1 MTGIDGVGSAF
12 AAAQYGLQSAS
23 DGISQAASN
32 IAQRTAEDAI
42 APAQPIAANTDINNA
57 TPNSTSSTSRL
68 TDDLIAL
75 NVNERNAQASA
86 KVLGVADEMLG
97 TIIDVLA

>member
-32 IAQRTAEDAI
+32 IAQRTAEDAV
-42 APAQPIAANTDINNA
+42 APAQPIAANIDTNNA
-57 TPNSTSSTSRL
+57 KPNSTSSTSRL

-75 NVNERNAQASA
+75 NVSERNAQASA

>member
-32 IAQRTAEDAI
+32 IAQRTAEDAA

-57 TPNSTSSTSRL
+57 TPNSTSSTPRL

-75 NVNERNAQASA
+75 NVSERNAQASA

>member
-32 IAQRTAEDAI
+32 IAQRTAEDVS
-42 APAQPIAANTDINNA
+42 APAQPIAPNTDINNA

-75 NVNERNAQASA
+75 NVSERNAQASA

>member
-32 IAQRTAEDAI
+32 IAQRTAEDAV
-42 APAQPIAANTDINNA
+42 APAQPIAANSDINNA
-57 TPNSTSSTSRL
+57 IPSSTSSTSRL

-75 NVNERNAQASA
+75 NVSERNAQASA

>member
-32 IAQRTAEDAI
+32 IAQRTAEDAA
-42 APAQPIAANTDINNA
+42 APAQPIAANTDTNNA
-57 TPNSTSSTSRL
+57 NPNSTSSTSRL

-75 NVNERNAQASA
+75 NVSERNAQASA